1 MATWFDQSGSGNN
14 ATQPSSLLRPKI
26 YDATTGV
33 VLENGKPAMQLDGT
47 NDFLTAS
54 TSDLFGTDFSL
65 FFTHRVTGGSARKF
79 LIETTSTGDNV
90 YNPSLEYS
98 DSTLPSKIRTF
109 SGSAATATATIQ
121 SSSSFDSSQRIITVN
136 KNGTT
141 NFELFADGAS
151 LGTATPPNV
160 TGMNG
165 YNLGVYR
172 FGNDRYFGGTF
183 QELVIYNSDESAN
196 RPSIEDNVGDYYG
209 IEIAGLLDQYS
220 GAAAAYS
227 LRKLSN
233 SYTGFAIKVQD
244 NVGGATQDIGFNA
257 DGELDTV
264 ALLAYAGSNDVFV
277 ETWFDQSGS
286 GNNATQPS
294 STLRP
299 QIVSSGVV
307 EVDANGKPAVDYDN
321 DVLIAATSATITS
334 ESVMIVATQSS
345 SGRWNRIVSQNATGT
360 NDASSYIPCIRQ
372 DTTDNIGGFD
382 GSLRSAVAFT
392 YDQQFLFEGYNTGS
406 ALTNYVDT
414 VAGTSSSY
422 SLNEAINELRLGNG
436 RGVGAGEYLIG
447 KLQEVIVYHS
457 DQSAYRTGIEA
468 NINFFY
474 DIY

>member
-1 MATWFDQSGSGNN
+1 M
-14 ATQPSSLLRPKI
+14 
-26 YDATTGV
+26 
-33 VLENGKPAMQLDGT
+33 
-47 NDFLTAS
+47 
-54 TSDLFGTDFSL
+54 
-65 FFTHRVTGGSARKF
+65 
-79 LIETTSTGDNV
+79 
-90 YNPSLEYS
+90 
-98 DSTLPSKIRTF
+98 
-109 SGSAATATATIQ
+109 
-121 SSSSFDSSQRIITVN
+121 
-136 KNGTT
+136 
-141 NFELFADGAS
+141 
-151 LGTATPPNV
+151 
-160 TGMNG
+160 
-165 YNLGVYR
+165 
-172 FGNDRYFGGTF
+172 
-183 QELVIYNSDESAN
+183 
-196 RPSIEDNVGDYYG
+196 
-209 IEIAGLLDQYS
+209 
-220 GAAAAYS
+220 
-227 LRKLSN
+227 
-233 SYTGFAIKVQD
+233 
-244 NVGGATQDIGFNA
+244 
-257 DGELDTV
+257 
-264 ALLAYAGSNDVFV
+264 

-372 DTTDNIGGFD
+372 DTTANIGGFD

-457 DQSAYRTGIEA
+457 DQSAYRTGIET